1 MSDLI
6 DDLHI
11 IVRVLME
18 DGYPSKYADSI
29 VKAIYTLEQQAQKI
43 KEFERSSIFEDADCY
58 CD

>member
-11 IVRVLME
+11 VIRVLTE

-29 VKAIYTLEQQAQKI
+29 VKAIYTLEQQANRI
-43 KEFERSSIFEDADCY
+43 KEFERSSIFEDAECY
-58 CD
+58 CE